1 MAGFP
6 IAVGSDG
13 SEGSWDISCGCA
25 ANISLD
31 YVMTHRLQ
39 VVDSMAEL
47 NMAPLGISVF
57 RSQGCKQAYGFPEE
71 HRGVRQSSW

>member
-6 IAVGSDG
+6 IAVGSDS
-13 SEGSWDISCGCA
+13 SEGSRDISCGCA

-39 VVDSMAEL
+39 VVDPPEL
-47 NMAPLGISVF
+47 NMMTFGIGIF
-57 RSQGCKQAYGFPEE
+57 QIQTNY
-71 HRGVRQSSW
+71 